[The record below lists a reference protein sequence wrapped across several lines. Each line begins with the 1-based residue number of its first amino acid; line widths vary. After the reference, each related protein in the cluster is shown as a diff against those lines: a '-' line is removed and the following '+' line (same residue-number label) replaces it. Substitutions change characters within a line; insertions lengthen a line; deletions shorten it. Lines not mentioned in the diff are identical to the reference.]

1 MIANHVILFS
11 SIIIELIK
19 LRAIYTRRVKRQY
32 GIFWLKKE
40 LSMVHGKLHIFFRN
54 KTFLFV
60 KIES

>member
-32 GIFWLKKE
+32 GIFCLKEE
-40 LSMVHGKLHIFFRN
+40 LSIRYHSRFFQQ
-54 KTFLFV
+54 LPHQMAA
-60 KIES
+60 